1 MGFPCCVPAGGRPP
15 YMAQLL
21 RRIFS
26 RPSHRLIGN
35 MAALQDDAHRIFRS
49 AVSAV
54 LPPRML
60 QRALIVRDTAGP
72 PVLECGG
79 KQIPLE
85 NNLYLVGF
93 GKAVLG
99 MAAAVEQIV
108 GKHLVEGVI
117 SVPRGIEETLRQAG
131 KRDMLLSPG
140 SRIRVMEGAADNM
153 PDEAAM
159 KAAGEIQ
166 KVAEKLQRGHFTAG
180 ADLSVAV
187 SGGCTVLSDL
197 SLLGGGSALLP
208 APVPPLTLQDKQ
220 AVTKQL
226 ALKGAT
232 IQELNTVRRG
242 LSQLKGGG
250 LSRAAHPAQ
259 VVSLILSDVIGDD
272 LDVIA
277 SGPTVCSAYRV
288 EDCLQIL
295 SKYGLRGSVPAAVE
309 DVLLSRPRVDPTQ
322 DHGRVHNILIG
333 SNLLSL
339 REAEQEAQRSGYVT
353 SLLSTA
359 ISGDVRLVSQFYALL
374 AEVLCS
380 YLTAAPQ
387 RPELEETLLA
397 VASSMDIPDLHLS
410 ARLQEMKEAGASG
423 GICVLCGGETT
434 VRVQGKGRGG
444 RNQELALR
452 VAAQWH
458 QSVAAMQGCEV
469 VFLSGGTD
477 GQDGPTPAAGA
488 VSYPQLVEQ
497 ARRNGL
503 DVEAFLTASDSYGFF
518 SDFQNGRRLLV
529 TGLTGTNVMDVQVLL
544 VQRHKDQ

>member
-1 MGFPCCVPAGGRPP
+1 
-15 YMAQLL
+15 MAQLL

-72 PVLECGG
+72 PILECGG

-131 KRDMLLSPG
+131 KRDMLLSPE

-159 KAAGEIQ
+159 RAAGEIQ
-166 KVAEKLQRGHFTAG
+166 KVAEKLQQGH
-180 ADLSVAV
+180 LLL
-187 SGGCTVLSDL
+187 VLIS
-197 SLLGGGSALLP
+197 GGGSALLP

-277 SGPTVCSAYRV
+277 SGPTVCSAFRA

-309 DVLLSRPRVDPTQ
+309 DVLLSRPQADPAQ

-339 REAEQEAQRSGYVT
+339 QEAEQEAQRSGYVT

-374 AEVLCS
+374 AKVLCS
-380 YLTAAPQ
+380 YLMAAPQ

-423 GICVLCGGETT
+423 GVCVLCGGETT

-458 QSVAAMQGCEV
+458 QSMAAMQGCEV

-497 ARRNGL
+497 ARRSGL

-518 SDFQNGRRLLV
+518 SEFQNGRRLLV

-544 VQRHKDQ
+544 VQLHKDQ

>member
-1 MGFPCCVPAGGRPP
+1 
-15 YMAQLL
+15 MAQLL
-21 RRIFS
+21 GRVFS
-26 RPSHRLIGN
+26 RLSHRPIRN
-35 MAALQDDAHRIFRS
+35 MATLQDDAHQVFWS

-60 QRALIVRDTAGP
+60 RRALAVRETSGP

-79 KQIPLE
+79 KEILLE

-117 SVPRGIEETLRQAG
+117 SVPQGIQETLRKAG

-159 KAAGEIQ
+159 TAAGEIQ
-166 KVAEKLQRGHFTAG
+166 KVAEKLQEKH
-180 ADLSVAV
+180 
-187 SGGCTVLSDL
+187 VLLVLIS
-197 SLLGGGSALLP
+197 GGGSALLP

-220 AVTKQL
+220 AITKQL

-232 IQELNTVRRG
+232 IQELNTIRRG

-277 SGPTVCSAYRV
+277 SGPTVCSSYRA

-309 DVLLSRPRVDPTQ
+309 DVLLSRPRPDPAQ

-339 REAEQEAQRSGYVT
+339 REAEQEAQRLGYVT

-359 ISGDVRLVSQFYALL
+359 ISGDVHQVSRFYALL
-374 AEVLCS
+374 GEVLCS
-380 YLTAAPQ
+380 YVTGTPQ
-387 RPELEETLLA
+387 SRELEESLLA
-397 VASSMDIPDLHLS
+397 VASSMDIPGLHLA
-410 ARLQEMKEAGASG
+410 ARLQEVKEAGASDG
-423 GICVLCGGETT
+423 VCLLCGGETT
-434 VRVQGKGRGG
+434 VQVQGKGRGG

-458 QSVAAMQGCEV
+458 QSAAAMQGCEV
-469 VFLSGGTD
+469 VLLSGGTD

-488 VSYPQLVEQ
+488 ISSPQLVAQ
-497 ARRNGL
+497 AGHCGL
-503 DVEAFLTASDSYGFF
+503 DIENFLNASDSYGFY
-518 SDFQNGRRLLV
+518 SQFQNGRHLLV

-544 VQRHKDQ
+544 VRRRKNQ

>member
-1 MGFPCCVPAGGRPP
+1 
-15 YMAQLL
+15 MAQLL

-166 KVAEKLQRGHFTAG
+166 KVAEKLQRGH
-180 ADLSVAV
+180 LLL
-187 SGGCTVLSDL
+187 VLIS
-197 SLLGGGSALLP
+197 GGGSALLP